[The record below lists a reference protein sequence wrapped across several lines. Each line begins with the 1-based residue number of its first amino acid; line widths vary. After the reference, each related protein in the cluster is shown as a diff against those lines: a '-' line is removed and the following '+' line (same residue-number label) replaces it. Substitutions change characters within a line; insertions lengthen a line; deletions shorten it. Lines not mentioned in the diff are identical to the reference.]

1 MLQTRKALNRPATF
15 AAPAPHDYLLLS
27 FLARGKRTALYLL
40 AALLLLL
47 VAAPVPAHAYP
58 VYFKN
63 GSAMEVQSHR
73 FQGDKIYLKMQSGE
87 SAFNKDQIDLEKTLK
102 DYNARQKVIKKASKV
117 SEDGDRLGA
126 LKLYQSLIAMDGND
140 AQALFLH
147 GKELIALKRYDEA
160 VHDLMRVLELDPQY
174 PQVNTRL
181 GDIYF
186 KQLKYND
193 AIDKYLKALDED
205 PKDKE
210 AHLGLGMSY
219 AKQDMYE
226 GAKTELKRA
235 LELRPDYALAYAVLG
250 YVDYKKSDFN
260 DALAALDRAE
270 KLDALLPEAHYYK
283 GLVYGVLG
291 AKTKDA
297 RERVDYLDKSIE
309 AFRKAVQLRKDF
321 PEAHA
326 DLGVAFYKRGSVARA
341 VEEFK
346 IALSQKPDM
355 AVAHNNLAGIYLRQ
369 GYYEEAVTE
378 AKKAV
383 TYEPNMAEA
392 YFIMGN
398 AYNNMKKYKEAARA
412 YDKYL
417 YYSPDGAM
425 AGEVKARL
433 DNVLKQ
439 GGQ

>member
-1 MLQTRKALNRPATF
+1 MANF
-15 AAPAPHDYLLLS
+15 S
-27 FLARGKRTALYLL
+27 FLLPLFL
-40 AALLLLL
+40 VALLLFFV
-47 VAAPVPAHAYP
+47 VAPIEPASAYL

-63 GSAMEVQSHR
+63 GSTMEVQSHR
-73 FQGDKIYLKMQSGE
+73 IQGDKVYLKMQGGE
-87 SAFNKDQIDLEKTLK
+87 TGFNKDQIDLGKTIR
-102 DYNARQKVIKKASKV
+102 DYDAYQKIIEKASKA
-117 SEDGDRLGA
+117 SEDGDHLGA
-126 LKLYQSLIAMDGND
+126 LKLYQSIVASDGND
-140 AQALFLH
+140 AQARFLH
-147 GKELIALKRYDEA
+147 GKELMALKRYDDA
-160 VHDLMRVLELDPQY
+160 VYDLMRVLELDSHY

-193 AIDKYLKALDED
+193 AIDKYLLALDED

-226 GAKTELKRA
+226 GAITELNRA
-235 LELRPDYALAYAVLG
+235 LELRPDYALAYAMLG
-250 YVDYKKSDFN
+250 YVDYKKSDF
-260 DALAALDRAE
+260 DGALAALDKAE
-270 KLDALLPEAHYYK
+270 KLDARLPEAHYYK

-291 AKTKDA
+291 VETRDVRK
-297 RERVDYLDKSIE
+297 RGDYLDKSIE

-346 IALSQKPDM
+346 TALSQKPDM

-369 GYYEEAVTE
+369 GYYDDAVSE
-378 AKKAV
+378 AKSAV

-417 YYSPDGAM
+417 YFSPDGPM

-433 DNVLKQ
+433 DNVLKE